1 MDAECKLV
9 FSLNGLLGASSML
22 SPGSTAEI
30 LVAWQLAG
38 EPYARNNDLFWL
50 LVVLPAFFAALELFF
65 LRCFE
70 GFQSSRSTAFAWY
83 RQELNLTITVLPFST
98 SLRLPIVCFTFK
110 WFVSPLSFDS
120 SHSMQISFLFR
131 TTRLHSKQ

>member
-1 MDAECKLV
+1 MDADCKLV
-9 FSLNGLLGASSML
+9 FSLNGLLGASLML

-30 LVAWQLAG
+30 LVAWLLAG

-65 LRCFE
+65 LCSFE
-70 GFQSSRSTAFAWY
+70 GFQSSRSTTFSWY
-83 RQELNLTITVLPFST
+83 GRELNLTITALPFSM
-98 SLRLPIVCFTFK
+98 SLRLPIVCFTLK

-120 SHSMQISFLFR
+120 SHSTQSSFL
-131 TTRLHSKQ
+131 L